1 MICGREP
8 PFDFQITRERDKEAD
23 PDRKELE
30 IHIKRNHSLEEMQRH
45 LNPGQR
51 RKAKAG
57 GEQEQG
63 QQQEQEGEE
72 AIKTDD
78 IVAELFKKEGLS
90 SSTAG
95 ARSSRGRSRSTSR
108 SRKTRTTEPDVVG
121 VMVGKTEDASSADL

>member
-57 GEQEQG
+57 EQEQG
-63 QQQEQEGEE
+63 QQEQEGEE